1 MQRMSLR
8 RVCGEDGGGKMRAA
22 AAGTG
27 LVMIVV
33 RTMMMV
39 VMVMKMIMNNWY
51 IKILPKALRTQALTA
66 STSNFGWVGLVQ
78 YAWQNWFGRF
88 GLVW

>member
-1 MQRMSLR
+1 MQ
-8 RVCGEDGGGKMRAA
+8 AA

-27 LVMIVV
+27 LVMMV

-51 IKILPKALRTQALTA
+51 IKILPKALRTQALT
-66 STSNFGWVGLVQ
+66 TLTGCFGLVGLVSKV
-78 YAWQNWFGRF
+78 
-88 GLVW
+88 GLVESGFSFDSF

>member
-1 MQRMSLR
+1 
-8 RVCGEDGGGKMRAA
+8 MRAA

-51 IKILPKALRTQALTA
+51 IKILPKALRTTLTGC
-66 STSNFGWVGLVQ
+66 FGLVGLVSKV
-78 YAWQNWFGRF
+78 
-88 GLVW
+88 GLVESGFSFDSFCQL